1 MLIVTITGLRVVLPS
16 GMQRKKKKNG
26 NAYMLPFSTS
36 KLSFYNEISRKAEGT
51 VQKNLS
57 NMLKEIH
64 IFTKDSSMLI
74 FQVNNGRLF
83 LFIFYFYFYLWTI
96 HY

>member
-1 MLIVTITGLRVVLPS
+1 
-16 GMQRKKKKNG
+16 
-26 NAYMLPFSTS
+26 MLPFSTS

-83 LFIFYFYFYLWTI
+83 LFIFIYGLFIIDNMLHKYLVDPGRFNRVTLKLETQ
-96 HY
+96 